1 MPDSAVRQQLEAELA
16 QERAARQR
24 LEEALRHTEARFRL
38 MAKSLTEMVLA
49 FDMDRRL
56 TFVNAAAQTLTGYS
70 SAELEE
76 AHFINWVH
84 PDDRP
89 RMMGYWD
96 ELFQGRSFHEEEYRL
111 ITKDGRVKWVAASW
125 GPILDDSGKQVGVQG
140 HEREVT
146 ERRMAE
152 ENLRFSAQR
161 YQSLFEESPFPMW
174 EEDFSGVKLYLDKL
188 GLHGTELRQR
198 LISNRSDLQECV
210 RRVKILDVNRAACHF
225 YGVET
230 KEQLL
235 AGLSDLFDEHAFENF
250 REELVAMVAQP
261 VYRAEFQT
269 RNLRGEERTVSMIV
283 SREAAPEDW
292 SRVVVTFFDI
302 TDRRRLEEQIL
313 QSQKLESLGRLA
325 GGIAHDFNNLLMVI
339 SGYSDLLLNN
349 LDKRETLERGLH
361 EIRRAGE
368 RGSELTQQ
376 LLAFS
381 RRQPTQPRAVDMNA
395 LIGESQDMLQ
405 RVIGEDIELEIH
417 LDPAAWTVR
426 ADRGQMHQVLMNLV
440 VNGRQAMPEGG
451 VLEIETA
458 NTVHGE
464 PPVECLV
471 LRIRDNGVGMDE
483 KTRRH
488 VFEPF
493 FTTKGVGK
501 GTGLG
506 LATVFGIVTQ
516 AGGQIAVASELG
528 RGTSFSIYL
537 PRMAGPVVAEMPVLE
552 KRPVTRA
559 AGTVLVV
566 EDQEDVRM
574 LTCMILRDAGYQV
587 LAAAGGEE
595 ALAIARHHEGAI
607 RLMLTD
613 VIMPG
618 MNGKELAAR
627 MAPIRP
633 ATRVI
638 FMSGYT
644 DRVALEDRAV
654 LLEKPFTAQK
664 LLSEVRDAL
673 AQVTG

>member
-1 MPDSAVRQQLEAELA
+1 VPDSAARTQLETELA
-16 QERAARQR
+16 HERATRQR
-24 LEEALRHTEARFRL
+24 LEEALRHSEARFRL
-38 MAKSLTEMVLA
+38 MAKSLTEMVVA

-56 TFVNAAAQTLTGYS
+56 TFVNAAGQTLTGYS
-70 SAELEE
+70 AAELEE
-76 AHFINWVH
+76 AQFINWIH

-89 RMMGYWD
+89 RMMAHWD

-111 ITKDGRVKWVAASW
+111 ITKDGRIKWVAASW
-125 GPILDDSGKQVGVQG
+125 GPILDDTGKQVGVQG

-174 EEDFSGVKLYLDKL
+174 EEDFLRVKRYLDDL
-188 GLHGTELRQR
+188 GLQGSELRQR
-198 LISNRSDLQECV
+198 LTANRADLEECV
-210 RRVKILDVNRAACHF
+210 RRVQVLDVNRAARQF

-230 KEQLL
+230 KEELL
-235 AGLSDLFDEHAFENF
+235 AGLADLFDEHAYENF
-250 REELVAMVAQP
+250 REELVALSTQTT
-261 VYRAEFQT
+261 YRAEFLT
-269 RNLRGEERTVSMIV
+269 RTIRGEERTVSMIV
-283 SREAAPEDW
+283 SREAAPDDW

-302 TDRRRLEEQIL
+302 TDRRKLEEQIM

-349 LDKRETLERGLH
+349 LDNSETLDRGLR

-368 RGSELTQQ
+368 RGAELTQQ

-381 RRQPTQPRAVDMNA
+381 RRQSTQPRAMDMNA
-395 LIGESQDMLQ
+395 LIRESQVMLQ
-405 RVIGEDIELEIH
+405 RVIGEDIELSIR
-417 LDPAAWTVR
+417 LDPSAWTVR

-440 VNGRQAMPEGG
+440 VNGRHAMPDGG

-458 NTVHGE
+458 NTMHGD
-464 PPVECLV
+464 PPAECLM
-471 LRIRDNGVGMDE
+471 LHIRDNGVGMDE
-483 KTRRH
+483 STRRH

-493 FTTKGVGK
+493 FTTKGAGK

-528 RGTSFSIYL
+528 RGTTFSICL
-537 PRMAGPVVAEMPVLE
+537 PRMAGQAIADAPVAEKWHLQH
-552 KRPVTRA
+552 A

-566 EDQEDVRM
+566 EDQADVRM
-574 LTCMILRDAGYQV
+574 LTCTILREEGYRV
-587 LAAAGGEE
+587 LEAAGAED
-595 ALAIARHHEGAI
+595 ALSIARRHEGAI
-607 RLMLTD
+607 HLMVTD

-618 MNGKELAAR
+618 MNGKELASR

-638 FMSGYT
+638 YMSGYT
-644 DRVALEDRAV
+644 DRVALGEDEV

-664 LLSEVRDAL
+664 LLLHVRDML
-673 AQVTG
+673 Q